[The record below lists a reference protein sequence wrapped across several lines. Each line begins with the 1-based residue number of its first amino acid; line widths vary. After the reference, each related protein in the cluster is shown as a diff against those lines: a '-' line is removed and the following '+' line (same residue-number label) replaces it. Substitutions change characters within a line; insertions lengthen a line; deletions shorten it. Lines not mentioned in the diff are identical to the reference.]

1 MKKSLRDLQQD
12 ILLTLI
18 KPLVYIWMWLDAK
31 CKIHIGKGVDFKRK
45 EPFIMLANH
54 TFMFD
59 VIHVPLRFK
68 KSPFIIG
75 SQTLFTE
82 HPIKFFVTHVAH
94 VISKAKGRSDLIT
107 IKHIYEVVEKGYPI
121 LIFPEGDTTFYGET
135 GYIEESTM
143 KLIKKLELDVITCNV
158 KGGYLS
164 KPRWATGKG
173 RNHRIELF
181 YNLTIKKDE
190 LKRLNTSEISTIIN
204 KALYNNDY
212 LYQKNKM
219 IPHPGKKLAEG
230 LENIIYV
237 CPFCESINSIET
249 EKNNIKCNV
258 CGHEGH
264 IDKFGFIHDFKFD
277 NLISWNEYQLKFSDK
292 LKKSKIETKGFL
304 YLIKM
309 KNRAKIPVGKVSV
322 KYNNNVISISG
333 AYILEIPITE
343 IKNPTVTLRSDFGFI
358 YNDVHYLINLD
369 KFNAAF
375 LRIVQDKY

>member
-12 ILLTLI
+12 ILLALI
-18 KPLVYIWMWLDAK
+18 KPLVYIWMKVDAK

-82 HPIKFFVTHVAH
+82 YPIKFLVTHVAH
-94 VISKAKGRSDLIT
+94 VISKAKGRGDLIT
-107 IKHIYEVVEKGYPI
+107 IKRIYEVVDKGYPI

-143 KLIKKLELDVITCNV
+143 KLIKKLKLDVITCNV

-164 KPRWATGKG
+164 KPRWATGK
-173 RNHRIELF
+173 RKNHRIELF
-181 YNLTIKKDE
+181 YNLTIKKDKIE
-190 LKRLNTSEISTIIN
+190 EMNTDEISKLIN
-204 KALYNNDY
+204 DAIYNNDY
-212 LYQKNKM
+212 LYQKDKM
-219 IPHPGKKLAEG
+219 ISHPGKKLAEG

-237 CPFCESINSIET
+237 CPFCESINSIKT
-249 EKNNIKCNV
+249 KNNNIKCNV
-258 CGHEGH
+258 CEHEGF
-264 IDKFGFIHDFKFD
+264 IDEFGFIHDFKFD
-277 NLISWNEYQLKFSDK
+277 NLISWNQYQLKFSDK
-292 LKKSKIETKGFL
+292 LRKSKVVTKGFL
-304 YLIKM
+304 YIIKM
-309 KNRAKIPVGKVSV
+309 KKRAKIPIGKINI
-322 KYNNNVISISG
+322 KYDNNIIYISG
-333 AYILEIPITE
+333 AYILDIPISE

-358 YNDVHYLINLD
+358 YDNIHYLIKLD
-369 KFNAAF
+369 HFSAMF